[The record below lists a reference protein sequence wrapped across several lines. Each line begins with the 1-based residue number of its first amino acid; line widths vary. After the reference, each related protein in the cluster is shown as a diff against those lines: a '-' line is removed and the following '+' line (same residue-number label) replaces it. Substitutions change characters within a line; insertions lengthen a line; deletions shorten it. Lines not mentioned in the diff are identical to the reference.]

1 MNRLHLICAI
11 AFFTLSNWCY
21 GAWTSAHGNV
31 DNTGFARVGT
41 APAVFENQV
50 GFANVGTVAP
60 GANPVTAPDGTVY
73 IGNLEGELI
82 ALHADGTPYWKR
94 QLGSFDGGIMA
105 SPVVG
110 ADGSIYV
117 VSGRSLSVPLPGG
130 GSATRGISIL
140 HKFSAGGAWL
150 FAAPFPVHFP
160 TQSEWI
166 TRGLTSAPPNI
177 WRYDNVE
184 VVMVPVYVSTPGGFE
199 IHLLAFNALSGTV
212 LADHRVNHR
221 VYDLTGYSPITEGI
235 VGFFECV
242 LTLGCEFSTTIPPS
256 LILPMPGVAIAPN
269 AGGSPWVW
277 MADNVS
283 STVALK
289 FDLSTGFQEIYR
301 LRDKPDRHSSAPM
314 ALPNVVAV
322 VGTADGRV
330 KFERDS
336 IVLSG
341 YYPTSATPTRMAD
354 GRIAIVSGNWIS
366 VISGGAVALETQLSG
381 RTIASV
387 AASCNHVFAASENE
401 LVTFDAKSMARVG
414 TLPWTDG
421 GAYPPIIGPLG
432 HVYGMTKWGLFVFA
446 PPPTSGTPG
455 RPYSTCGRIVRL
467 PSDAI
472 LSNQITNN

>member
-11 AFFTLSNWCY
+11 AICTLSSWCY

-31 DNTGFARVGT
+31 DNTGFAQVAT
-41 APAVFENQV
+41 APAVFENQI

-94 QLGSFDGGIMA
+94 QLGSSDGVIMA
-105 SPVVG
+105 SPVIG

-117 VSGRSLSVPLPGG
+117 VSGRSLSVPLHGG
-130 GSATRGISIL
+130 GNATRGISIL

-160 TQSEWI
+160 TQSEWM

-177 WRYDNVE
+177 WRYDNIE
-184 VVMVPVYVSTPGGFE
+184 VVMVPVYVATPGGFA
-199 IHLLAFNALSGTV
+199 IHLLAFNALSGAV

-221 VYDLTGYSPITEGI
+221 VYDLMGYSPIMEALES
-235 VGFFECV
+235 FF
-242 LTLGCEFSTTIPPS
+242 TFSFSVTIPPW
-256 LILPMPGVAIAPN
+256 IVPPMPGVAIVPN
-269 AGGSPWVW
+269 SGGSPWIW

-289 FDLSTGFQEIYR
+289 FDPSTGFEEIYR
-301 LRDKPDRHSSAPM
+301 FRDPGQPDRHSSAPM
-314 ALPNVVAV
+314 ALPNVIAV
-322 VGTADGRV
+322 VGTADGYV

-341 YYPTSATPTRMAD
+341 YYPISATPTRMAD

-366 VISGGAVALETQLSG
+366 VLSGGAVAHETQLSG
-381 RTIASV
+381 RSIASV

-401 LVTFDAKSMARVG
+401 LVTFDAKTMTRVA

-446 PPPTSGTPG
+446 PPPTSGRPA
-455 RPYSTCGRIVRL
+455 RPYATCGRIVRL

-472 LSNQITNN
+472 LSNQMTNN